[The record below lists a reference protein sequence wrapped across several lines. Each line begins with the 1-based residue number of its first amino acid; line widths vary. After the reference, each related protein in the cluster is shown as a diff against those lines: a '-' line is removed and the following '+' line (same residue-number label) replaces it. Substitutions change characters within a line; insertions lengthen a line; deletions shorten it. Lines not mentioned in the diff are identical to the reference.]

1 MSGLKDVKFLIP
13 QSADEFIE
21 QAPGQYDAMKKAV
34 REATMDNHD
43 EPMSVDDFVRSHSQ
57 LFILIK
63 SAVREVLHEDAPAVQ
78 AQGRGHGPFSDL
90 FEADGASSRSMSV
103 EEYVIGHPLEYG
115 LVRKALADESA
126 AESGLD
132 TPLGVRDAGNSFG
145 ERVQAIEHLLLPILA
160 GRERCHDE
168 PRFRGFGCLFWIHV
182 ITSLLCAGV
191 LIVSLKLA
199 GKEVK

>member
-63 SAVREVLHEDAPAVQ
+63 SAVREVLHE
-78 AQGRGHGPFSDL
+78 GHC
-90 FEADGASSRSMSV
+90 GASAGARSRPVLRSV
-103 EEYVIGHPLEYG
+103 
-115 LVRKALADESA
+115 RS
-126 AESGLD
+126 
-132 TPLGVRDAGNSFG
+132 
-145 ERVQAIEHLLLPILA
+145 
-160 GRERCHDE
+160 
-168 PRFRGFGCLFWIHV
+168 
-182 ITSLLCAGV
+182 
-191 LIVSLKLA
+191 
-199 GKEVK
+199 

>member
-78 AQGRGHGPFSDL
+78 AQGRGHARSQICSKLMGHPGVQYAVTSFPESASLPLKTTPPCVLVDVVS
-90 FEADGASSRSMSV
+90 FWEIACVSASSN
-103 EEYVIGHPLEYG
+103 G
-115 LVRKALADESA
+115 
-126 AESGLD
+126 
-132 TPLGVRDAGNSFG
+132 
-145 ERVQAIEHLLLPILA
+145 PI
-160 GRERCHDE
+160 
-168 PRFRGFGCLFWIHV
+168 
-182 ITSLLCAGV
+182 SS
-191 LIVSLKLA
+191 SLKRIFHCA
-199 GKEVK
+199 M